1 VNILIWH
8 VHGAYTEAFVQGAH
22 RYLLPTLP
30 ERGPWGGG
38 RAGRDWPAA
47 AVERTPGELAGDDV
61 DVVVVQRPDELDLA
75 RSWLGRTPG
84 RDVPVV
90 YLEHNTPGGHAAT
103 TRHPVA
109 DRDDLL
115 LVHVTAFNALMWDS
129 GTTATT
135 VVEHGVPDPGPRWT
149 GELPAAAAVINE
161 PLRRGR
167 VTGTDLLPVLAGA
180 AGIDVFGMGT
190 AGLGT
195 ALGTPSVRGMGD
207 HSQQH
212 MHAELARR
220 RVYVHTARWTSLG
233 LSLIEAMM
241 LGMPVAV
248 LAATEAARAVPPAA
262 GVLATD
268 PELLRR
274 GVAELSAYPDAA
286 AAAGSTARAAACAR
300 FGLDRFL
307 RDWDAVLER
316 AVHGP
321 DVPAPAAAGGGC

>member
-1 VNILIWH
+1 MNILIWH

-30 ERGPWGGG
+30 EGGPWGGG
-38 RAGRDWPAA
+38 RAGRDWPAN
-47 AVERTPGELAGDDV
+47 AVERTPDQLADDDV
-61 DVVVVQRPDELDLA
+61 DVVVLQRPDELELA

-84 RDVPVV
+84 RDVPAV
-90 YLEHNTPGGHAAT
+90 YLEHNTPGGPAAT

-115 LVHVTAFNALMWDS
+115 LVHVTAFNDLMWDS

-135 VVEHGVPDPGPRWT
+135 VVEHGVPDPGHRWT
-149 GELPAAAAVINE
+149 GELPAAVAVINE

-167 VTGTDLLPVLAGA
+167 VTGTDLLPLLAGP

-190 AGLGT
+190 SGLGT

-207 HSQQH
+207 QPQQR

-248 LAATEAARAVPPAA
+248 LATTEAARAVPPDA

-268 PELLRR
+268 PDLLRR
-274 GVAELSAYPDAA
+274 GIAELAA
-286 AAAGSTARAAACAR
+286 
-300 FGLDRFL
+300 
-307 RDWDAVLER
+307 
-316 AVHGP
+316 
-321 DVPAPAAAGGGC
+321 